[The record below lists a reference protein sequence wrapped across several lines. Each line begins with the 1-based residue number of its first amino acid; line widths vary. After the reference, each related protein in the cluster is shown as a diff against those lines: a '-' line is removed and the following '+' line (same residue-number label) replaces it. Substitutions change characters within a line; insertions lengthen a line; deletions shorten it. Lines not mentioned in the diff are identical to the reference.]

1 MKKLTIPAT
10 TALLTAAM
18 YGAPAMAESE
28 YDADAFVGGSISYSK
43 LENLS
48 IGGEDV
54 EELGDADEFDDDRTS
69 WKGFAGVWLNDYVGV
84 EGQYLNLGEYKE
96 GSFQF
101 DPSGLTAS
109 LMLGLPAG
117 DHTRVFVKGGQFWW
131 DADVKGPLGYSDE
144 REGTAMFYGVGTSI
158 ALLDNL
164 NLRLEYERADFDE
177 DNVKADVDF
186 ASAGLAFM
194 F

>member
-1 MKKLTIPAT
+1 MKKLTMSVAIA
-10 TALLTAAM
+10 ALGSAM
-18 YGAPAMAESE
+18 YGVPAYADRES
-28 YDADAFVGGSISYSK
+28 DADAFVGGAISYSK
-43 LENLS
+43 LKNLS
-48 IGGEDV
+48 IGGEEID
-54 EELGDADEFDDDRTS
+54 ELGDADEFDDDRTS
-69 WKGFAGVWLNDYVGV
+69 WKGFAGVWLNDYVGI

-96 GSFQF
+96 SGFKF

-109 LMLGLPAG
+109 VLLGLPAG

-158 ALLDNL
+158 AVLDNL

-177 DNVKADVDF
+177 DRVEADVDF
-186 ASAGLAFM
+186 ASAGLSVM

>member
-1 MKKLTIPAT
+1 M
-10 TALLTAAM
+10 
-18 YGAPAMAESE
+18 
-28 YDADAFVGGSISYSK
+28 GGSISYSK

-48 IGGEDV
+48 IGGEEV

-69 WKGFAGVWLNDYVGV
+69 WKGFAGVWLNDYVGI